1 MLFILTVVLGLY
13 NGNSITSYCPLFI
26 YSFIVYLLSLK
37 PLGLDAMLTYNST
50 NCNNNNNNYNNNRFN
65 RITIHTNRAIT
76 HSSSSSSSSI
86 PPLDGSDSNSS
97 SSVQSPIPTLIN
109 SPSSVAVNKEKNRS
123 DSYNKTVIDIEKSLV
138 RHIRYVLPLESLR
151 ELSEEIGFDPEDLQP
166 FRKKLEV

>member
-26 YSFIVYLLSLK
+26 NSFIVCLLSLK

-50 NCNNNNNNYNNNRFN
+50 NCNNNNNNYNNRFN
-65 RITIHTNRAIT
+65 RNTIHTNSAIT

-86 PPLDGSDSNSS
+86 PTLNGSDFNSS
-97 SSVQSPIPTLIN
+97 SSVQSPIPTIIN
-109 SPSSVAVNKEKNRS
+109 SPSSVAVNREKNRS
-123 DSYNKTVIDIEKSLV
+123 DSNNKTVIDIEKSLV

>member
-1 MLFILTVVLGLY
+1 MVIVLHPFPLY
-13 NGNSITSYCPLFI
+13 DNNSSLYCPLFI

-50 NCNNNNNNYNNNRFN
+50 NCNNNNNNNNYNNRFN
-65 RITIHTNRAIT
+65 RNTIHTNSAIT
-76 HSSSSSSSSI
+76 HSSSSSSSI
-86 PPLDGSDSNSS
+86 PRLNGSDSNSS

-123 DSYNKTVIDIEKSLV
+123 DSNNKTVIDIEKSLV

>member
-50 NCNNNNNNYNNNRFN
+50 NCNNNNNNYNNRFN
-65 RITIHTNRAIT
+65 RNTIHTNSAIT
-76 HSSSSSSSSI
+76 HSSSSSSI
-86 PPLDGSDSNSS
+86 PPLNGSDSNSS

-123 DSYNKTVIDIEKSLV
+123 DSNNKTVIDIEKSLV

>member
-1 MLFILTVVLGLY
+1 VLFISTVVLVLY

-50 NCNNNNNNYNNNRFN
+50 NCNNNNNNYNNRFN
-65 RITIHTNRAIT
+65 RNTIHTNSAIT
-76 HSSSSSSSSI
+76 HSSLSSSSSI
-86 PPLDGSDSNSS
+86 PPLNGSDFNSS

-109 SPSSVAVNKEKNRS
+109 SSSFVNKEKNRS
-123 DSYNKTVIDIEKSLV
+123 DSNNKTVIDIEKSLV

>member
-1 MLFILTVVLGLY
+1 MSYILTVVLGLY
-13 NGNSITSYCPLFI
+13 NDNSITSYCPLFI
-26 YSFIVYLLSLK
+26 YSFIVCLLSLK

-50 NCNNNNNNYNNNRFN
+50 NCNNNNNNYNNRFN
-65 RITIHTNRAIT
+65 RNTIHTNSAIT
-76 HSSSSSSSSI
+76 HSSSSSSI
-86 PPLDGSDSNSS
+86 PRLNGSDFNSS

-123 DSYNKTVIDIEKSLV
+123 DSNNKTVIDIEKSLV